1 LWLVLKPSQQ
11 KHKQKENQN
20 KLKFKKVSDIPNVE
34 ANGIQ
39 IEYDTFGNS
48 SSSAL
53 LLIMGFTAQ
62 MILFDEILCD
72 QLSGKSL
79 YVIRFDNRDTGLFTK
94 LEEAGRIATSA
105 REHIE
110 AKELVFTKWNFYP
123 FLTF

>member
-11 KHKQKENQN
+11 KHKQKKNQN
-20 KLKFKKVSDIPNVE
+20 KLKFRKVSDIPNVE

-62 MILFDEILCD
+62 MILFDEVLCD
-72 QLSGKSL
+72 QLSGKGL
-79 YVIRFDNRDTGLFTK
+79 YVIQFDNRDTGLFTK
-94 LEEAGRIATSA
+94 FEEAGRIATSA
-105 REHIE
+105 IEHIE
-110 AKELVFTKWNFYP
+110 AKELVFPNWNFYP
-123 FLTF
+123 CLTF